1 MGPGHELATTALDTL
16 PITVAII
23 DDEGEIQFTNESWSE
38 FETAERNDE
47 HVGTNYLAAAV
58 TADDDYAQQAVDGIE
73 SVLAGDRD
81 SFSMEYPCH
90 TPEEKRW
97 FLMRVTRFSHDD
109 QRLASLVHLE
119 ITERKLAE
127 LAAEANAKQV
137 RDERQAL
144 EYVLE
149 RVDGLVRTV
158 TDAAVSAETRT
169 EIEREV
175 CHRLAGTDPYVL
187 AWIGRVDVTKRRL
200 SPREWASDDDVP
212 LEDDELVLDADG
224 VHPAVQALEREE
236 AQVIA
241 DVTDHDAAD
250 RLWPMGAG
258 DQFQSVAA
266 LPLTYGDV
274 TYGVLVVFA
283 DEPDAF
289 DERELLVLE
298 SLSGTVATAMN
309 ALEVRRM
316 LTTEAVISVEV
327 AIEDPSL
334 FVTALSAT
342 FDATVSYR
350 GLTETD
356 DGTPLVVLHVDRTL
370 EDDAVDATGIAHDVT
385 ILSTTDDGTL
395 LEVATTDGLVTAL
408 SEHGAVIRELVAT
421 DGVADLAVDLPDG
434 RSARS
439 AYDLLEHRYDR
450 VELLSYY
457 ERDEPTQTPH
467 DVTARL
473 ESSLTDRQLMALR
486 KAYYANYF
494 EWPRDI
500 SGKELAAS
508 MDISRST
515 FHQHLRAAQ
524 RKVLAELFD

>member
-1 MGPGHELATTALDTL
+1 MGSGHELAATALDTL

-23 DDEGEIQFTNESWSE
+23 DDEGKILLTNRSWRE
-38 FETAERNDE
+38 FATAEDDE
-47 HVGTNYLAAAV
+47 HVGANYLAAAV
-58 TADDDYAQQAVDGIE
+58 TADDEYAEQAVAGIE
-73 SVLAGDRD
+73 AVLAGDRD

-90 TPEEKRW
+90 SPDEKRW
-97 FLMRVTRFSHDD
+97 FLMRVTRFSHNG

-127 LAAEANAKQV
+127 LAAEEHAQQL
-137 RDERQAL
+137 REERQTV
-144 EYVLE
+144 EHVLE
-149 RVDGLVRTV
+149 RVDGLVREV
-158 TDAAVSAETRT
+158 TDAAVSAETRA

-175 CHRLAGTDPYVL
+175 CQRLAATDPYVL
-187 AWIGRVDVTKRRL
+187 AWIGRVDVTNRRL
-200 SPREWASDDDVP
+200 SPHEWASDDDVP
-212 LEDDELVLDADG
+212 LEDDELVLGADDA
-224 VHPAVQALEREE
+224 HPAVQAFERGDT
-236 AQVIA
+236 QVIE
-241 DVTDHDAAD
+241 DVTAHDDAD
-250 RLWPMGAG
+250 RLWPTGAG
-258 DQFQSVAA
+258 DHFQSVAA

-283 DEPDAF
+283 AEPDAF

-298 SLSGTVATAMN
+298 SLSGTIATAMN

-316 LTTEAVISVEV
+316 LTTEAVVSVEV

-334 FVTALSAT
+334 FVTALSET

-350 GLTETD
+350 GPTEDD
-356 DGTPLVVLHVDRTL
+356 DGTPLVVLHVDRVL
-370 EDDAVDATGIAHDVT
+370 EDVAVETAGIGHDVT
-385 ILSTTDDGTL
+385 PLSTTDDGTL
-395 LEVATTDGLVTAL
+395 LEAAITDGIVTAL
-408 SEHGAVIRELVAT
+408 SEHGGVIRELAAA
-421 DGVADLAVDLPDG
+421 DGIADLAVDFPDG

-439 AYDLLEHRYDR
+439 AYDFLERRYDQ
-450 VELLSYY
+450 VELLSYH
-457 ERDEPTQTPH
+457 ERDEPAQTPH

-473 ESSLTDRQLMALR
+473 ESSLTDRQLQALR

-500 SGKELAAS
+500 SGEELAES

-524 RKVLAELFD
+524 RKVLAELLE

>member
-1 MGPGHELATTALDTL
+1 MGPGHELAATALDTL

-23 DDEGEIQFTNESWSE
+23 DDEGEILLTNQSWNGFES
-38 FETAERNDE
+38 AERDDE
-47 HVGTNYLAAAV
+47 HIGANYLAAAA
-58 TADDDYAQQAVDGIE
+58 TTDDEYAQQAVNGIE
-73 SVLAGDRD
+73 AVLAGDRD

-90 TPEEKRW
+90 TPDQKRW
-97 FLMRVTRFSHDD
+97 FLMRVTRFPHDGE
-109 QRLASLVHLE
+109 RLASLVHLE

-127 LAAEANAKQV
+127 LAAEANAEQV
-137 RDERQAL
+137 QKERQAV
-144 EYVLE
+144 EHVLE

-158 TDAAVSAETRT
+158 TDAAVGAETRA
-169 EIEREV
+169 EIERDV
-175 CHRLAGTDPYVL
+175 CQRLAATDPYVL
-187 AWIGRVDVTKRRL
+187 AWIGRVDVTNRRL

-212 LEDDELVLDADG
+212 LEDNGLVLDADG
-224 VHPAVQALEREE
+224 AHPAVQALERDD

-241 DVTDHDAAD
+241 DVTAHDAAD
-250 RLWPMGAG
+250 RLWPRGAG
-258 DQFQSVAA
+258 DHFQSVAA

-289 DERELLVLE
+289 DERELLVLD

-316 LTTEAVISVEV
+316 LTTEAVIAVDV

-350 GLTETD
+350 GLTEAD
-356 DGTPLVVLHVDRTL
+356 DGTPLVVLHVDRPL
-370 EDDAVDATGIAHDVT
+370 EDDAVDETGIAHDVT

-408 SEHGAVIRELVAT
+408 SEHGAVIRELIVT

-439 AYDLLEHRYDR
+439 AYDLLERRYDR

-457 ERDEPTQTPH
+457 EGDEPAQTPH

-500 SGKELAAS
+500 SGEELAES

-524 RKVLAELFD
+524 RKVLAELFG

>member
-1 MGPGHELATTALDTL
+1 MMGSGHELAATALDTL

-23 DDEGEIQFTNESWSE
+23 DDEGEIQLTNRSWRE
-38 FETAERNDE
+38 FASAEGDDY
-47 HVGTNYLAAAV
+47 VDANYLAAAV
-58 TADDDYAQQAVDGIE
+58 TADDEYAQQAVDGIE
-73 SVLAGDRD
+73 AVLVGDRD

-90 TPEEKRW
+90 SPDEKRW
-97 FLMRVTRFSHDD
+97 FLMRVTRFSHDG

-127 LAAEANAKQV
+127 LAAEANAEQV

-144 EYVLE
+144 EHVLE
-149 RVDGLVRTV
+149 RVDGLVRDV
-158 TDAAVSAETRT
+158 TDAAVSAETRA
-169 EIEREV
+169 EIERDV
-175 CHRLAGTDPYVL
+175 CRRLTATDPYVL
-187 AWIGRVDVTKRRL
+187 AWIGRIDVTNRRL
-200 SPREWASDDDVP
+200 SPREWASDDVP

-224 VHPAVQALEREE
+224 VHPAVQALEREG
-236 AQVIA
+236 AQVIE
-241 DVTDHDAAD
+241 DVTAHDDAD

-258 DQFQSVAA
+258 DHFRSVAA

-316 LTTEAVISVEV
+316 LTTEAVVSVEV

-350 GLTETD
+350 GLTED
-356 DGTPLVVLHVDRTL
+356 DGTPLIVLHVDRTF
-370 EDDAVDATGIAHDVT
+370 EDDELEAVGIDHDVT
-385 ILSTTDDGTL
+385 LLSTTDDGTL
-395 LEVATTDGLVTAL
+395 LEVAITDGLVTAL

-421 DGVADLAVDLPDG
+421 DGVADLAVDFPDG

-439 AYDLLEHRYDR
+439 AYDLLERRYDR

-457 ERDEPTQTPH
+457 ERDEPAQTPH

-473 ESSLTDRQLMALR
+473 ESSLTDRQLQALR

-500 SGKELAAS
+500 SGEELAAS

>member
-1 MGPGHELATTALDTL
+1 MGTGYELAATALDTL

-23 DDEGEIQFTNESWSE
+23 DDDGEIQLTNRSWRG
-38 FETAERNDE
+38 FETGESADE
-47 HVGTNYLAAAV
+47 YVGANYLAAAV
-58 TADDDYAQQAVDGIE
+58 TADDEYAQQAVDGIE
-73 SVLAGDRD
+73 AVLAGDRD

-90 TPEEKRW
+90 SPEEKRW
-97 FLMRVTRFSHDD
+97 FLMQVTRFTHNG

-127 LAAEANAKQV
+127 LAAEEHAQHL
-137 RDERQAL
+137 REERRAV
-144 EYVLE
+144 EHVLE
-149 RVDGLVRTV
+149 RVDGLVRDV
-158 TDAAVSAETRT
+158 TDAAVGAETRA

-175 CHRLAGTDPYVL
+175 CHRLAATDPYVL
-187 AWIGRVDVTKRRL
+187 AWIGRVDVTNQRL
-200 SPREWASDDDVP
+200 SPREWASNDDVP
-212 LEDDELVLDADG
+212 LEDDELVLGIDDA
-224 VHPAVQALEREE
+224 HPAVRALERDDT
-236 AQVIA
+236 QVIE
-241 DVTDHDAAD
+241 DVTAHDDAD
-250 RLWPMGAG
+250 RLWPIGAG
-258 DQFQSVAA
+258 DRFRSVAA

-289 DERELLVLE
+289 DERELLVLD
-298 SLSGTVATAMN
+298 SLSETVATAMN

-316 LTTEAVISVEV
+316 LTTEAVVSVEV

-350 GLTETD
+350 GLTEAD

-370 EDDAVDATGIAHDVT
+370 ADDDLEGAGIEHDVT
-385 ILSTTDDGTL
+385 PLSTTDDGTL
-395 LEVATTDGLVTAL
+395 LEVAITDGLVTAL

-421 DGVADLAVDLPDG
+421 DGIADLAIDFPDG

-439 AYDLLEHRYDR
+439 AYDLLERRYDR
-450 VELLSYY
+450 VELLSYH
-457 ERDEPTQTPH
+457 ERDKPAQTPH

-500 SGKELAAS
+500 SGEELAES

-524 RKVLAELFD
+524 RKVFAELFD